1 MDSWVKRSYSYAQ
14 RLFIWLLGYSLLL
27 VGCFTAFQY
36 RREKDFKATEL
47 NAQLQLINSYIS
59 QELESGVAPDSI
71 RLNRTGYF
79 EDIRVSIIDRQG
91 EVVYDNSLDRLPGS
105 NHFNR
110 KEITEARKFG
120 EGFTQRRHS
129 ESTGD
134 TYFYSA
140 TLTGD
145 GKIIRTAVPYSV
157 SLNHLL
163 EADYTFLWIMGSIA
177 LVFCLSGFFA
187 TRRVGLHISRLNQFA
202 ASAERGERITDTE
215 PFPHD
220 ELGDISNHIVR
231 LYARLQKAIADRDRE
246 HASAMHQ
253 QQEKERIK
261 KQLTNNINHELKT
274 PVASIQVCLET
285 MLAHEDMSDGK
296 RREFLER
303 SLAHTDRL
311 KRLLSDVSL
320 ITRMDDGGPVINR
333 EPLNLKDLIS
343 SVVDDCNPL
352 AERKG
357 MRIANEIRSEIPVN
371 GNELFLRS
379 VFHNLIENAVAYS
392 GGTRISLKIDSID
405 EKSVVISVSD
415 NGCGVG
421 EEHLL
426 HIFERFYRID
436 KGRSRASGGTGLGL
450 AIVKNAV
457 QMHGGTISVANQVSG
472 GLVFTIGFPLNNPQ

>member
-1 MDSWVKRSYSYAQ
+1 MDSWVKLSYAQ

-27 VGCFTAFQY
+27 VGCFAAFQY
-36 RREKDFKATEL
+36 RREKAFKAAEL
-47 NAQLQLINSYIS
+47 NDRLQLINSYIS

-71 RLNRTGYF
+71 RLNRKASF
-79 EDIRVSIIDRQG
+79 EDIRISIIDRRG
-91 EVVYDNSLDRLPGS
+91 EVIYDNSLDRLPGS
-105 NHFNR
+105 NHLNR
-110 KEITEARKFG
+110 KEIAEAWALG

-140 TLTGD
+140 TRTDD

-163 EADYTFLWIMGSIA
+163 EADYTFLWIMGGLA

-202 ASAERGERITDTE
+202 AAAERGERITNTE

-285 MLAHEDMSDGK
+285 LLTHEDMSREK
-296 RREFLER
+296 RHEFLER

-311 KRLLSDVSL
+311 KRLLSDISL
-320 ITRMDDGGPVINR
+320 ITRMDDGSMVINR
-333 EPLNLKDLIS
+333 ESLDLAALIS
-343 SVVDDCNPL
+343 SVADDCCPL

-357 MRIANEIRSEIPVN
+357 MRIANEIRSAISVE

-392 GGTRISLKIDSID
+392 GGTRIWLQAGEPD
-405 EKSVVISVSD
+405 EGKVVISVSD
-415 NGCGVG
+415 DGCGVG
-421 EEHLL
+421 EAHIPHL
-426 HIFERFYRID
+426 FERFYRID

-457 QMHGGTISVANQVSG
+457 QMHGGTISVANRVSG
-472 GLVFTIGFPLNNPQ
+472 GLVFTIVFPLSNSR

>member
-1 MDSWVKRSYSYAQ
+1 MDSWVKLSYAQ
-14 RLFIWLLGYSLLL
+14 RLFLWLLVYSLLL

-36 RREKDFKATEL
+36 RREKDFKAAEL

-59 QELESGVAPDSI
+59 QELASGVDPASI
-71 RLNRTGYF
+71 RLDRTGYF
-79 EDIRVSIIDRQG
+79 DDIRVSIIDRQG

-105 NHFNR
+105 NHLNR
-110 KEITEARKFG
+110 KEIAEALKSG
-120 EGFTQRRHS
+120 TGFSQRRHS

-140 TLTGD
+140 TLTVD

-157 SLNHLL
+157 SLDQLL
-163 EADYTFLWIMGSIA
+163 EADYTFLWIMGGIA

-187 TRRVGLHISRLNQFA
+187 TRRVGLHISRLNLFA
-202 ASAERGERITDTE
+202 AAAERGEKITDTE

-274 PVASIQVCLET
+274 PVASIQLCLET
-285 MLAHEDMSDGK
+285 LLAHEDMSDEK
-296 RREFLER
+296 RHEFLER
-303 SLAHTDRL
+303 CLSHTDRL

-320 ITRMDDGGPVINR
+320 ITRMDDGGRMISR
-333 EPLNLKDLIS
+333 EPLNLTDLIS
-343 SVVDDCNPL
+343 SVVADCNPL
-352 AERKG
+352 AERRG
-357 MRIANEIRSEIPVN
+357 LRIENDIRTEIPVN

-379 VFHNLIENAVAYS
+379 VFHNLIENAAAYS
-392 GGTRISLKIDSID
+392 GGTCIALKIDSMD

-415 NGCGVG
+415 DGCGVG
-421 EEHLL
+421 AEHLP

-450 AIVKNAV
+450 SIVKNAV
-457 QMHGGTISVANQVSG
+457 HLHGGTISAANQVSG
-472 GLVFTIGFPLNNPQ
+472 GLVFTIVFPLNDSR

>member
-1 MDSWVKRSYSYAQ
+1 MVMDSWVKLSYAQ
-14 RLFIWLLGYSLLL
+14 RLFLWLLGYSLLL
-27 VGCFTAFQY
+27 VGCFAAFQY
-36 RREKDFKATEL
+36 RREKDFKAAEL
-47 NAQLQLINSYIS
+47 NARLQLINLYIS
-59 QELESGVAPDSI
+59 QELAAGVAPDSI

-79 EDIRVSIIDRQG
+79 DDIRVSIIDPRG

-105 NHFNR
+105 NHLNR
-110 KEITEARKFG
+110 KEIAEALKSG
-120 EGFTQRRHS
+120 KGFTQRRHS

-157 SLNHLL
+157 SLDHLL
-163 EADYTFLWIMGSIA
+163 EADYTFLWIMGGIA

-285 MLAHEDMSDGK
+285 LLAHEDMGEGK
-296 RREFLER
+296 RREFIER

-320 ITRMDDGGPVINR
+320 IMRMDDGSMAIHR
-333 EPLNLKDLIS
+333 EPLNLTELIA
-343 SVVDDCNPL
+343 SVVEECNPL
-352 AERKG
+352 AERRG
-357 MRIANEIRSEIPVN
+357 MSIENEIRAEITVN
-371 GNELFLRS
+371 GNELFLLS
-379 VFHNLIENAVAYS
+379 VFHNLVENAVAYS
-392 GGTRISLKIDSID
+392 GGTRILLKTDSMD
-405 EKSVVISVSD
+405 EKSVIITVAD
-415 NGCGVG
+415 DGCGVG
-421 EEHLL
+421 EEHLP

-450 AIVKNAV
+450 SIVKNAV
-457 QMHGGTISVANQVSG
+457 QMHGGTISVANLVSG
-472 GLVFTIGFPLNNPQ
+472 GLCFTIVFPLSRPQ

>member
-1 MDSWVKRSYSYAQ
+1 MDLWVKLSYAK

-36 RREKDFKATEL
+36 RREKGFKAEEL
-47 NAQLQLINSYIS
+47 NAKLQLINSYIS
-59 QELESGVAPDSI
+59 QELESGADPDSI

-79 EDIRVSIIDRQG
+79 EDIRISIIDHQG

-105 NHFNR
+105 NHLNR
-110 KEITEARKFG
+110 KEIAEALKFG
-120 EGFTQRRHS
+120 EGFTERRHS

-140 TLTGD
+140 TLTGG

-157 SLNHLL
+157 TLNRLL
-163 EADYTFLWIMGSIA
+163 EADYTFLWIMGGIV

-202 ASAERGERITDTE
+202 ASAERGERITETE

-231 LYARLQKAIADRDRE
+231 LYARLQTAIADRDRE

-285 MLAHEDMSDGK
+285 LLAHKDMSDEK
-296 RREFLER
+296 RQEFIER
-303 SLAHTDRL
+303 GLAHTDRL

-320 ITRMDDGGPVINR
+320 VTRMDDGGLMINR
-333 EPLNLKDLIS
+333 EPLNLTELIS
-343 SVVDDCNPL
+343 SVVEECRPL

-357 MRIANEIRSEIPVN
+357 MCIENEIRAELPVN
-371 GNELFLRS
+371 GNEQFLHS
-379 VFHNLIENAVAYS
+379 VFHNLIENAAAYS
-392 GGTRISLKIDSID
+392 GGTLISLKIESTD
-405 EKSVVISVSD
+405 ENRAVISVSD

-421 EEHLL
+421 EEHLP

-450 AIVKNAV
+450 SIVKNAV
-457 QMHGGTISVANQVSG
+457 QMHGGTVSATNRMSG
-472 GLVFTIGFPLNNPQ
+472 GLCFTIVFPLSRPQ

>member
-1 MDSWVKRSYSYAQ
+1 MDSWVKLSYAQ

-36 RREKDFKATEL
+36 RREKDFKAAEL

-59 QELESGVAPDSI
+59 QELEAGVAPDSI
-71 RLNRTGYF
+71 PLNRTGYF
-79 EDIRVSIIDRQG
+79 EDIRVSIINHQG
-91 EVVYDNSLDRLPGS
+91 DVVYDNSFDRLPFT
-105 NHFNR
+105 NHLNR
-110 KEITEARKFG
+110 KEIVEARKFG
-120 EGFTQRRHS
+120 KGFTQRRHS

-145 GKIIRTAVPYSV
+145 GQIIRTAVPYSV

-163 EADYTFLWIMGSIA
+163 EADYTFLWIMCGIA
-177 LVFCLSGFFA
+177 LVFCLLGFLA
-187 TRRVGLHISRLNQFA
+187 TRRVGLHIARLNLFA
-202 ASAERGERITDTE
+202 ASAERGESITDTE

-220 ELGDISNHIVR
+220 ELGDISNHIVK
-231 LYARLQKAIADRDRE
+231 LYARLQKAIADCERE

-285 MLAHEDMSDGK
+285 MLAHEDMSAAK
-296 RREFLER
+296 RHEFLER
-303 SLAHTDRL
+303 SLAHPDRL

-320 ITRMDDGGPVINR
+320 ITRMDDGGLVINR
-333 EPLNLKDLIS
+333 EPLNLTDLIS
-343 SVVDDCNPL
+343 SVVRDCNPL
-352 AERKG
+352 AKRKG
-357 MRIANEIRSEIPVN
+357 ISIANDICAKITVN

-379 VFHNLIENAVAYS
+379 IFQNLIENAVSYS
-392 GGTRISLKIDSID
+392 GGTCISLKIDSID
-405 EKSVVISVSD
+405 EKRVVILVAD
-415 NGCGVG
+415 NGCGVS
-421 EEHLL
+421 EEHLS

-457 QMHGGTISVANQVSG
+457 HLHDGKISVANQVSG
-472 GLVFTIGFPLNNPQ
+472 GLVFTIVFPLNNPG

>member
-1 MDSWVKRSYSYAQ
+1 MVMDSWVKLSYAQ
-14 RLFIWLLGYSLLL
+14 RLFIWLLAYSLLL
-27 VGCFTAFQY
+27 VGSFMAFQY
-36 RREKDFKATEL
+36 QREKDFKVAEL

-59 QELESGVAPDSI
+59 QELELGVAPDSI

-79 EDIRVSIIDRQG
+79 EDIRVSIIDHHG

-105 NHFNR
+105 NHLNR
-110 KEITEARKFG
+110 KEIAEAQKFG
-120 EGFTQRRHS
+120 KGFTQRRHS

-163 EADYTFLWIMGSIA
+163 EADHTFLWIMVSIA
-177 LVFCLSGFFA
+177 LLFCLLGFFA
-187 TRRVGLHISRLNQFA
+187 TRRVGLHISRLNLFA

-285 MLAHEDMSDGK
+285 ILAHEDMSKEK
-296 RREFLER
+296 RHEFLER
-303 SLAHTDRL
+303 SLTHTDRL

-320 ITRMDDGGPVINR
+320 ITRMDDGGLLISR
-333 EPLNLKDLIS
+333 EHLNLTDLIS
-343 SVVDDCNPL
+343 SVVEDCNPL
-352 AERKG
+352 AKRKG
-357 MRIANEIRSEIPVN
+357 ISIINNICSEIPVN
-371 GNELFLRS
+371 GSEQFLLS
-379 VFHNLIENAVAYS
+379 VFHNLIENAVSYS

-405 EKSVVISVSD
+405 ERKVVISVSD
-415 NGCGVG
+415 NGCGVSD
-421 EEHLL
+421 EHLP

-457 QMHGGTISVANQVSG
+457 HLHGGTISAANQVLG
-472 GLVFTIGFPLNNPQ
+472 GLAFTIVFPLNNPQ

>member
-1 MDSWVKRSYSYAQ
+1 MDSWVKLSYAQ
-14 RLFIWLLGYSLLL
+14 RLFLWLLGYSLLL

-36 RREKDFKATEL
+36 RREKDFKAAEL

-59 QELESGVAPDSI
+59 QELASGVDPSSI
-71 RLNRTGYF
+71 RLDRTGYF
-79 EDIRVSIIDRQG
+79 NDIRVSIIDRQG

-105 NHFNR
+105 NHLNR
-110 KEITEARKFG
+110 KEIAEARKSG
-120 EGFTQRRHS
+120 RGFTQRRHS

-140 TLTGD
+140 TLAGD
-145 GKIIRTAVPYSV
+145 GTIIRTAVPYSV
-157 SLNHLL
+157 SLDHLL
-163 EADYTFLWIMGSIA
+163 EADYTFLWIMGGIA
-177 LVFCLSGFFA
+177 LIFCLSGFFA

-202 ASAERGERITDTE
+202 ASAERGEKITDTE

-274 PVASIQVCLET
+274 PVASIQLCLET
-285 MLAHEDMSDGK
+285 LLTHEDMSDAK
-296 RREFLER
+296 RHEFLER
-303 SLAHTDRL
+303 CLAHTDRL
-311 KRLLSDVSL
+311 TRLLSDVSL
-320 ITRMDDGGPVINR
+320 ITRMDDGGMVINR
-333 EPLNLKDLIS
+333 EPLNLTDLIS
-343 SVVDDCNPL
+343 SVVEDCNPL

-357 MRIANEIRSEIPVN
+357 MRIENEIHTEIPVD

-379 VFHNLIENAVAYS
+379 VFHNLIENAAAYS
-392 GGTRISLKIDSID
+392 GGTRISLKIDSLD
-405 EKSVVISVSD
+405 EKSVVLSVAD
-415 NGCGVG
+415 DGCGVG
-421 EEHLL
+421 EEHLP

-450 AIVKNAV
+450 SIVKNAV
-457 QMHGGTISVANQVSG
+457 HLHGGTIAAANQVSG
-472 GLVFTIGFPLNNPQ
+472 GLVFTIVFPLNSPR